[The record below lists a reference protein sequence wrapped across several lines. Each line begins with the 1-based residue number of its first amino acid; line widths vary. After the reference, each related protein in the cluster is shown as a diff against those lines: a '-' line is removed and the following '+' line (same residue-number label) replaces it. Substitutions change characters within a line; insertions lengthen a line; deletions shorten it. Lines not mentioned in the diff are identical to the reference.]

1 MPDNIRSTF
10 ARDPLPQP
18 LDLRS
23 ALQALPLEQPI
34 RSAWPVLAARLPPA
48 AHPRWPWALAASVL
62 LAVAL
67 VSTLGES
74 PQRVVASA
82 TATAT
87 PTPIDPLPQLR
98 SESAQLEALLAAAAN
113 GATTS
118 APVVVLSA
126 ELEDR
131 LQGID
136 DRLDSAALTDAQR
149 LPLWQQRVDVLR
161 ELAGLQ
167 STQQWL
173 AARGEQGYDGALVV
187 AF

>member
-1 MPDNIRSTF
+1 MPDDIRSPI

-23 ALQALPLEQPI
+23 ALRALPPEQPA
-34 RSAWPVLAARLPPA
+34 RSAWPALAARLPPA
-48 AHPRWPWALAASVL
+48 ARPRWPWAMAASVL
-62 LAVAL
+62 VAVAL
-67 VSTLGES
+67 VASLGEA
-74 PQRVVASA
+74 PQRGV
-82 TATAT
+82 TIAT
-87 PTPIDPLPQLR
+87 PAPIDPLPPLLA
-98 SESAQLEALLAAAAN
+98 ESAQLEALLAAAAN
-113 GATTS
+113 SAATS
-118 APVVVLSA
+118 ATVVVLSA

-136 DRLDSAALTDAQR
+136 DRLASAAPTDAQR
-149 LPLWQQRVDVLR
+149 LALWQQRLDVLR

-187 AF
+187 AY

>member
-1 MPDNIRSTF
+1 MPDDIRSAF
-10 ARDPLPQP
+10 ARDPLPPP
-18 LDLRS
+18 LELHS
-23 ALQALPLEQPI
+23 ALQALPLEQPV
-34 RSAWPVLAARLPPA
+34 RSAWPALAARLPPA

-74 PQRVVASA
+74 AQRVVASA
-82 TATAT
+82 PPA
-87 PTPIDPLPQLR
+87 PVDPLPQLR

-136 DRLDSAALTDAQR
+136 DRLGSAALTDAQR